1 MVVINN
7 SDYYSKIPAG
17 RDFNNLPA
25 DSGTGTTV
33 GYRYDGFTEEDR
45 FFQKVYKLT

>member
-25 DSGTGTTV
+25 DSSAGTTV
-33 GYRYDGFTEEDR
+33 GYQYDGFTEEDR
-45 FFQKVYKLT
+45 FVQ